1 MFQSNMMSQTSI
13 SKKNARLSEKDYGN
27 VEQLSE
33 TKQSDS
39 NRIPRSNVFN
49 TKQSS
54 KVYVPEALKR
64 QSNDNSSSKSLQP
77 IEKPNYDFLD
87 SEVKVLESDSS
98 IMFEI
103 ADNSNK
109 FENIENSN
117 NLMLS

>member
-1 MFQSNMMSQTSI
+1 MFAPNMMSQTSI

-77 IEKPNYDFLD
+77 IEKPNYHFLD

-103 ADNSNK
+103 ADNSNT

-117 NLMLS
+117 NVMLS